1 MTTPSV
7 DKMCRVFLKIRDERT
22 KIKKEFEARDDE
34 LRRQQDLIR
43 AALLQHCKDNEVE
56 SVRTEAGTFY
66 RSAKTRYW
74 TSDWDSMHRFI
85 LQHEVPQ
92 FLDKRLNQTNVRQ
105 FLEENPDLVPPGL
118 NADTEYSISVRK
130 AK

>member
-43 AALLQHCKDNEVE
+43 AELLQHCKDNEVE

-66 RSAKTRYW
+66 RSTKTRYW

>member
-66 RSAKTRYW
+66 RSTKTRYW